1 MLTCQFS
8 ERLAKGAAIFLL
20 LGAILMPTKALGE
33 VVSFKDDVFPI
44 LELRCLSCHQPGGD
58 GYEKSGL
65 DMRSYESL
73 IKGTKHGTMIVPNS
87 AFTSNLI
94 AVIDHRTDSKL
105 DMPHNKKRISK
116 CERLVISRLLKKSSS
131 LSL

>member
-1 MLTCQFS
+1 MFTFQLS

-20 LGAILMPTKALGE
+20 LGAMLMPAKALGE

-65 DMRSYESL
+65 DMRSYEGL
-73 IKGTKHGTMIVPNS
+73 IKGTKHGSMIVPNS

-105 DMPHNKKRISK
+105 NMPHNQKRISK
-116 CERLVISRLLKKSSS
+116 CERLVIRFWINQGAKNN
-131 LSL
+131 